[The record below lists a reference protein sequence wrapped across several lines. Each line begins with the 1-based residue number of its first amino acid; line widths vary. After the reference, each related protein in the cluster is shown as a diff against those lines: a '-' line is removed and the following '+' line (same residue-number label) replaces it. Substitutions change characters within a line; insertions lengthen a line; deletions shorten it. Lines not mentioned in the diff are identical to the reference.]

1 MLWTAAGIKKG
12 WWCETESF
20 SLLSG
25 WKAERAIID
34 WTVIKLLHSLLPL
47 SLCQWHKR
55 QIAGNTRAGEWFDIC
70 SNGTV
75 YPRALTLAQ
84 SRRTVEVWTKQKL
97 SSKSNWVL
105 LIQYCTAILGFK
117 ILGWP
122 VSMQWP
128 VPPHT
133 NPPTH
138 PSERF
143 ASNTINWQL
152 VGTGVSVFDL
162 CICWRVGR
170 LHMTTMRV
178 VMIHADA
185 NAQK

>member
-1 MLWTAAGIKKG
+1 MLWTVAGIKKR

-55 QIAGNTRAGEWFDIC
+55 QIAGNTSAGEWFDIC

-105 LIQYCTAILGFK
+105 LIQYCTAMLGFK

-128 VPPHT
+128 VNPHPPL
-133 NPPTH
+133 
-138 PSERF
+138 R
-143 ASNTINWQL
+143 A
-152 VGTGVSVFDL
+152 V
-162 CICWRVGR
+162 CISKHKEHV
-170 LHMTTMRV
+170 
-178 VMIHADA
+178 
-185 NAQK
+185 